1 MDTTSKLKQQKRKDY
16 SWIWAII
23 VVALFL
29 GFRICTNMI
38 EQENKRRLEEL
49 VENCGGADN
58 FRRLLMDDED
68 DTIKPQRPVPQLTLT
83 PELIEQL
90 TK

>member
-1 MDTTSKLKQQKRKDY
+1 
-16 SWIWAII
+16 
-23 VVALFL
+23 
-29 GFRICTNMI
+29 MI

-49 VENCGGADN
+49 VENCGGPDN

-68 DTIKPQRPVPQLTLT
+68 DTIKPQRQVPQLTLT